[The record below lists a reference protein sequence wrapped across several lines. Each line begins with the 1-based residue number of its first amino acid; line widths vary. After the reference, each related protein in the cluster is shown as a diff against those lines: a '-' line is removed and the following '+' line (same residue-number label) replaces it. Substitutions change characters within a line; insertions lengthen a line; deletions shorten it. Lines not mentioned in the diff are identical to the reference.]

1 MENIFALLLTE
12 RRKEEVQRILKCN
25 EMTQRYGL
33 TLTRQEAGE
42 LMACRTDSLK
52 ESGRVELGES
62 VLPAVIEAFC
72 DSAYIC
78 QDNYVEVIN
87 RLQELFYLYKNES
100 ADQLTDGELLDF
112 MRKQFDDICFGDLDY
127 LGGTCLERF
136 ARAVRAGWQCGMQRR
151 PRDEYS
157 LRETDG
163 DYGELDEET
172 RWEYEIYR
180 LKLENLD

>member
-1 MENIFALLLTE
+1 MENIFAQLLTE

-33 TLTRQEAGE
+33 TLTGQEAGE

-112 MRKQFDDICFGDLDY
+112 MRKQFDDICFGDLTIWAEPAWNG
-127 LGGTCLERF
+127 LPGRCAPAGSAVCNAGRGTNTACGKPTVTMGSWTRRQDGSMRF
-136 ARAVRAGWQCGMQRR
+136 TG
-151 PRDEYS
+151 
-157 LRETDG
+157 
-163 DYGELDEET
+163 
-172 RWEYEIYR
+172 
-180 LKLENLD
+180 